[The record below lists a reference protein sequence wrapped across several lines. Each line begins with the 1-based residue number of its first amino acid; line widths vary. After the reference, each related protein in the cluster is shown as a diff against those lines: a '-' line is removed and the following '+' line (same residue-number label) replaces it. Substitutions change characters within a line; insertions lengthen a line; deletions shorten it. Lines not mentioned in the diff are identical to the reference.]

1 MQRGRKEECDVEET
15 FGERIESI
23 IFSKKHRF
31 SAIKIM
37 ENCCS
42 WWNLFYLSL
51 NNFPLIHETHSS
63 ARSRKT
69 RNFKVIQINL
79 FRVASPSRVEQHAT
93 CHRKSFACSER
104 YTSRRRF
111 YILLYIATLL
121 YIYIIIYIIIVY
133 IIRGWSCGKTNIDV
147 KNWEPFDDACA
158 CRFTLCAFYVL
169 RNIERVSVT
178 QFYVNLSYRWFKAPF
193 VNCFT
198 ISTRS
203 YKIYR
208 A

>member
-1 MQRGRKEECDVEET
+1 
-15 FGERIESI
+15 
-23 IFSKKHRF
+23 
-31 SAIKIM
+31 M

-42 WWNLFYLSL
+42 WWNLFCLSL
-51 NNFPLIHETHSS
+51 NNFFLIHETYSS

-93 CHRKSFACSER
+93 CHRKPLTCSEH
-104 YTSRRRF
+104 YTFRRS
-111 YILLYIATLL
+111 ILD
-121 YIYIIIYIIIVY
+121 IIIRGDIIIY

-147 KNWEPFDDACA
+147 KNWEPFDDACV
-158 CRFTLCAFYVL
+158 CRFTLCAVYVL
-169 RNIERVSVT
+169 RNIERISVT
-178 QFYVNLSYRWFKAPF
+178 QFYVNLSYRRFKTLF